1 MNRMRPPGRTR
12 RVTLVVPLLL
22 AGGILRAD
30 NAATPA
36 ADGART
42 VTPFIVRNCRM
53 CHNTVLKNAGLDFD
67 AHLLP
72 ASLATSPEVWEK
84 VVEKLQTRQM
94 PPPPLPRPDQTD
106 AVVQW
111 IQTELESVEAARP
124 PDPGRVTARRLN
136 RTEYDNTVRD
146 LLGVTLR
153 AGDSF
158 PHDDAGYGFDNI
170 GDVLSVSP
178 VLLEKYLRAAE
189 QVSRAALLGPDP
201 QKPSLTRL
209 QPMGAKIEGSTAVP
223 AEYDETGLSL
233 PNALHVLHRFPVDA
247 EYLFRIV
254 PSGSRPAGS
263 EPVKIAVFLDGQ
275 EIQVVEVDAGEGPS
289 SSSFQQDLTGK
300 TREFRARVAAGEHWV
315 AASVLR
321 LYEGLPALYEGP
333 NPSQRPAPAPPPFRP
348 PPNATPEK
356 LEEARQ
362 RYETRRTQKWP
373 VNEARV
379 RHIELIGPYA
389 AAAGASPESL
399 QKVYVCGHL
408 AGGHGPQCS
417 RLILTDL
424 VRRAYRRPATEADL
438 RPLLRLAE
446 TSRKRG
452 ESFPQGIALA
462 LRAILVSPD
471 FLFRIETPPPAGAA
485 GAVERIGPYEMASR
499 LSYFLWASMP
509 DEELFRCAE
518 DGTLHDTAV
527 LGTQVRRMLRDPKA
541 RALVEAFGGQW
552 LQFRALESVAPD
564 RERFPTFENNLRF
577 SMRRESELFLESV
590 IREDRSILD
599 LLDGKY
605 AFLNERL
612 ARHYGIPGVK
622 GQEFRRV
629 DLSGTPRGGVL
640 TQGSVLTVSSYST
653 RTSPVLR
660 GKWVLDNLLAAPPPD
675 PPAGVPRL
683 DESTVG
689 VDRSLRQQM
698 EAHRS
703 NVTCAACHVRMDPL
717 GFGLENF
724 DAIGAWRT
732 DDGKF
737 PIDATGALPD
747 GRKFNGPAE
756 LEAVLREDRDAFTR
770 AATEK
775 LLTFALG
782 RGLERYDRA
791 TVKAIA
797 RRVAEGE
804 YRFSVLV
811 MEIAQ
816 SLPFRMR
823 KAEGGPS

>member
-22 AGGILRAD
+22 AGGTLRAD
-30 NAATPA
+30 NAATPVSGA
-36 ADGART
+36 ASAA
-42 VTPFIVRNCRM
+42 PFIARNCRM
-53 CHNTVLKNAGLDFD
+53 CHNAVLKNAGLDFD

-72 ASLATSPEVWEK
+72 ASLAASPEVWEK

-94 PPPPLPRPDQTD
+94 PPPPLPRPAETD

-153 AGDSF
+153 PGDSF

-209 QPMGAKIEGSTAVP
+209 QPMGAKIEPSTAVP

-263 EPVKIAVFLDGQ
+263 EPVKIAVFLDGAQ
-275 EIQVVEVDAGEGPS
+275 IQVVEVDAGEGPS

-333 NPSQRPAPAPPPFRP
+333 NPSRRPAPAPPPFRP
-348 PPNATPEK
+348 PENATPQK

-362 RYETRRTQKWP
+362 RYETRRAQKWP

-399 QKVYVCGHL
+399 RKVYVCGHL
-408 AGGHGPQCS
+408 NGGHGPQCA
-417 RLILTDL
+417 RQILTDL
-424 VRRAYRRPATEADL
+424 ARRAYRRPATEVDL

-452 ESFPQGIALA
+452 EPFPQGIALA

-471 FLFRIETPPPAGAA
+471 FLFRIETSPPAAA
-485 GAVERIGPYEMASR
+485 ASAAERIGPYEMASR

-518 DGTLHDTAV
+518 DGTLQDPAV
-527 LGTQVRRMLRDPKA
+527 LGAQVRRMLKDPKA

-577 SMRRESELFLESV
+577 SMRRESELFLENI
-590 IREDRSILD
+590 IREDRSILE

-811 MEIAQ
+811 TEIAQ

-823 KAEGGPS
+823 KVEGGPS

>member
-1 MNRMRPPGRTR
+1 M
-12 RVTLVVPLLL
+12 LALALIL
-22 AGGILRAD
+22 AGGSAFPAD
-30 NAATPA
+30 SAAPVSEA
-36 ADGART
+36 ASSAA
-42 VTPFIVRNCRM
+42 PFIARNCRM
-53 CHNTVLKNAGLDFD
+53 CHNAVLKNAGLDFD
-67 AHLLP
+67 AHPLP
-72 ASLATSPEVWEK
+72 ASLAASPEIWEK

-94 PPPPLPRPDQTD
+94 PPSPMPRPDPVQTD
-106 AVVQW
+106 AIVHW
-111 IQTELESVEAARP
+111 IQNELESVEATRP
-124 PDPGRVTARRLN
+124 PNPGRVTARRLN

-153 AGDSF
+153 PGDSF

-189 QVSRAALLGPDP
+189 QVSRAALFGPDP

-209 QPMGAKIEGSTAVP
+209 QPMGAKIDGSTTVP

-233 PNALHVLHRFPVDA
+233 PNALHVVHRFPVDA

-275 EIQVVEVDAGEGPS
+275 QIQVVEVDAGEGPS

-300 TREFRARVAAGEHWV
+300 TREFRARVSAGEHWV

-333 NPSQRPAPAPPPFRP
+333 NPSRLPAPAPPAFRP
-348 PPNATPEK
+348 PENATPEK

-379 RHIELIGPYA
+379 RHVELIGPYA
-389 AAAGASPESL
+389 AAGGASPESL
-399 QKVYVCGHL
+399 RKVLVCGHL
-408 AGGHGPQCS
+408 TGGHGPQCP

-424 VRRAYRRPATEADL
+424 ARRGYRRPLTEADL

-471 FLFRIETPPPAGAA
+471 FLFRIETAPPAGPAN
-485 GAVERIGPYEMASR
+485 AVERIGPYEMASR

-509 DEELFRCAE
+509 DAELFRCAD
-518 DGTLHDTAV
+518 DGTLPEPAV
-527 LGTQVRRMLRDPKA
+527 LGAQVRRMLKDPKA

-703 NVTCAACHVRMDPL
+703 NATCAACHVRMDPL

-797 RRVAEGE
+797 RRVAEGD

-823 KAEGGPS
+823 KGEGGPS